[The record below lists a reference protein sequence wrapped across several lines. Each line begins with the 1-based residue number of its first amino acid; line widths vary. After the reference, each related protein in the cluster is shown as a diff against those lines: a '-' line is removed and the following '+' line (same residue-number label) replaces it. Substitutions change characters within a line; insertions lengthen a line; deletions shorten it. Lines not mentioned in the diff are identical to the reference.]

1 MSGSQPSREAE
12 LFAGLK
18 VLIVDDSA
26 EMRRLLVALLDTMG
40 IGDVA
45 CAPNGDAGLR
55 MFAECAPDI
64 VITDG
69 AMQPMDGY
77 EMTRAI
83 RAMRTANGA
92 PGRGADVPVL
102 MLSGHTGAEIVERAR
117 DEGVTDYI
125 VKPVTP
131 ELLYERLREAVSR
144 PVHVVETPTWR
155 GPSPT
160 RRLVPRRSSLAPDDV

>member
-1 MSGSQPSREAE
+1 MTQLPPSRDTE

-18 VLIVDDSA
+18 VLLVEDSG
-26 EMRRLLVALLDTMG
+26 EMRRLLVALLEAIG
-40 IGDVA
+40 IGEII
-45 CAPNGDAGLR
+45 CAADGHTGLKLFVER
-55 MFAECAPDI
+55 APDI

-69 AMQPMDGY
+69 AMHPMDGY

-83 RAMRTANGA
+83 RAMRKPDDA
-92 PGRGADVPVL
+92 PGQGSDIPVL
-102 MLSGHTGAEIVERAR
+102 MLSGHVGPEIIARAR

-131 ELLYERLREAVSR
+131 MLLYERLIAAIAR
-144 PVHVVETPTWR
+144 PAHIVETPTYR

-160 RRLVPRRSSLAPDDV
+160 RRLVAREADNG

>member
-1 MSGSQPSREAE
+1 MSPPPPSRDAE

-18 VLIVDDSA
+18 VLLVEDSG
-26 EMRRLLVALLDTMG
+26 EMRRMLVALLDAMG
-40 IGDVA
+40 IGEVI
-45 CAPNGDAGLR
+45 CAPNGHAGLKL
-55 MFAECAPDI
+55 FAERAPDI

-83 RAMRTANGA
+83 RSMRSPDDA
-92 PGRGADVPVL
+92 PGQGSDIPVL
-102 MLSGHTGAEIVERAR
+102 MLSGQMGPEIIARAR

-131 ELLYERLREAVSR
+131 QLLYERLLAAISK
-144 PVHVVETPTWR
+144 PVHIVETPDYR
-155 GPSPT
+155 GPSPR
-160 RRLVPRRSSLAPDDV
+160 RRLVAHQADNG

>member
-1 MSGSQPSREAE
+1 MTANPIHDTK

-18 VLIVDDSA
+18 VLVVDDSL
-26 EMRRLLVALLDTMG
+26 EMRRLLQALLNVIG
-40 IGDVA
+40 IGEVI
-45 CAPNGDAGLR
+45 CASDGHAGLKL
-55 MFAECAPDI
+55 FAERAPDL

-69 AMQPMDGY
+69 SMEPMDGY

-83 RAMRTANGA
+83 RLMRKENDA
-92 PGRGADVPVL
+92 PGQGADIPVL
-102 MLSGHTGAEIVERAR
+102 MLSGHMDPDIIARAR

-131 ELLYERLREAVSR
+131 ELLYERLLEAISR
-144 PVHVVETPTWR
+144 PVHVVETATYR

-160 RRLVPRRSSLAPDDV
+160 RRLVPHSAD

>member
-1 MSGSQPSREAE
+1 MSPTPPTRDAE

-18 VLIVDDSA
+18 VLLVEDSG
-26 EMRRLLVALLDTMG
+26 EMRRMLVALLEAMG
-40 IGDVA
+40 IGEVI
-45 CAPNGDAGLR
+45 CAPNGHAGLKL
-55 MFAECAPDI
+55 FAECAPDI

-83 RAMRTANGA
+83 RAMRAPDNA
-92 PGRGADVPVL
+92 PGQGTDIPVL
-102 MLSGHTGAEIVERAR
+102 MLSGQMGPEIVARAR

-131 ELLYERLREAVSR
+131 ELLYERLVEAVTR
-144 PVHVVETPTWR
+144 PMHVVETANYR

-160 RRLVPRRSSLAPDDV
+160 RRLIARSAE